1 MAPQKFTLKREL
13 KNLINLMPLQT
24 GGILTDAAREALVE
38 FGDGFSTCDFCLGN
52 LCNITNPPIKK
63 FVHEILPEFLGCD
76 VATITHGARE
86 AKFMVMHCLTK
97 PGDTII
103 ADGNR
108 HYTTIVAAERA
119 ELNIIEV
126 PSSGYPEFKV
136 NVDDY
141 IPLIE
146 KHHPK
151 LILLTYP
158 DGNYGNLPDAKRLG
172 GVAAKYNVPYILNGA
187 YAVGRMPIKM
197 QDMGA
202 DFMIGSAHKSM
213 ASAGPC
219 GVLGMKNKWEDI
231 LLRKSAVYKK
241 KEVELLGCTVRGVP
255 LITFMAS
262 FPYVKE
268 RVNHWDEQ
276 VAKAQW
282 FSQEL
287 EKLVLKQLGER
298 PHRHDLLHFDAPAF
312 YEISQHVRERGYFLY
327 KELKKR
333 GIWGPQ
339 PGLAKSFKVSTF
351 AASKEQLGFVIDSF
365 KDILQKHHSK
375 AG

>member
-1 MAPQKFTLKREL
+1 MAIQKFTLKREH
-13 KNLINLMPLQT
+13 KDLINLMPLQT

-38 FGDGFSTCDFCLGN
+38 FADGYSTCDFCLGN

-63 FVHEILPEFLGCD
+63 FVHGILPEFLGCD

-103 ADGNR
+103 VDGNR
-108 HYTTIVAAERA
+108 HYTTVVAAERA

-141 IPLIE
+141 IPFIE

-172 GVAAKYNVPYILNGA
+172 EIAAEYNVPYILNGA

-197 QDMGA
+197 HDVGA
-202 DFMIGSAHKSM
+202 DFIIGSAHKSM

-219 GVLGMKNKWEDI
+219 GVLGMKKKWES
-231 LLRKSAVYKK
+231 LLLKKSIVFKK
-241 KEVELLGCTVRGVP
+241 KEVELIGCTVRGVP

-262 FPYVKE
+262 FPYVQE

-282 FSQEL
+282 FSNEL
-287 EKLVLKQLGER
+287 EKLGLKQLGEK
-298 PHRHDLLHFDAPAF
+298 PHKHDLLHFDAPAF

-327 KELKKR
+327 KELKER

-351 AASKEQLGFVIDSF
+351 ASIKEQLAFVIDSF
-365 KDILQKHHSK
+365 KDILQKYHSV
-375 AG
+375 AV

>member
-1 MAPQKFTLKREL
+1 MATQEFSSFKREH

-24 GGILTDAAREALVE
+24 GGILTDAAREALLE
-38 FGDGFSTCDFCLGN
+38 FADGYSTCDFCLGN
-52 LCNITNPPIKK
+52 LCNITNPPIKN

-86 AKFMVMHCLTK
+86 GKFMVMHSLTN

-103 ADGNR
+103 VDGNR

-119 ELNIIEV
+119 GLNLIQV
-126 PSSGYPEFKV
+126 PSSGYPEFSI

-158 DGNYGNLPDAKRLG
+158 DGNYGNLSDAKRLG
-172 GVAAKYNVPYILNGA
+172 EIAQEYDVPYTLNGA
-187 YAVGRMPIKM
+187 YAVGRMPINMMKI
-197 QDMGA
+197 GA
-202 DFMIGSAHKSM
+202 DFIIGSAHKSM

-219 GVLGMKNKWEDI
+219 GVLGMKRKWEDI
-231 LLRKSAVYKK
+231 LLRRSAVYKS
-241 KEVELLGCTVRGVP
+241 KEVELLGCTVRGAP
-255 LITFMAS
+255 LLTFMAS

-268 RVNHWDEQ
+268 RVNRWHEQ

-282 FSQEL
+282 FSSEL
-287 EKLVLKQLGER
+287 ENLGLKQLGER
-298 PHRHDLLHFDAPAF
+298 PHQHDLLHFDAPAF
-312 YEISQHVRERGYFLY
+312 YEISQHVREKGYFLY

-333 GIWGPQ
+333 GIWGLK
-339 PGLAKSFKVSTF
+339 PGLSKSFKISTF
-351 AASKEQLGFVIDSF
+351 AASKEQLGFVIGSF
-365 KDILQKHHSK
+365 RDLLTEYHR
-375 AG
+375 

>member
-1 MAPQKFTLKREL
+1 MAIQKFTLKREH
-13 KNLINLMPLQT
+13 KDLINLMPLQT

-38 FGDGFSTCDFCLGN
+38 FADGYSTCDFCLGN

-63 FVHEILPEFLGCD
+63 FVHGILPEFLGCD

-103 ADGNR
+103 VDGNR
-108 HYTTIVAAERA
+108 HYTTVVAAERA

-126 PSSGYPEFKV
+126 PSSEYPEFKV

-141 IPLIE
+141 IPFIE

-172 GVAAKYNVPYILNGA
+172 EIAAEYNVPYILNGA

-197 QDMGA
+197 HDVGA
-202 DFMIGSAHKSM
+202 DFIIGSAHKSM

-219 GVLGMKNKWEDI
+219 GVLGMKKKWES
-231 LLRKSAVYKK
+231 LLLKKSIVFKK
-241 KEVELLGCTVRGVP
+241 KEVELIGCTVRGVP

-262 FPYVKE
+262 FPYVQE

-282 FSQEL
+282 FSNEL
-287 EKLVLKQLGER
+287 EKLGLKQLGEK
-298 PHRHDLLHFDAPAF
+298 PHKHDLLHFDAPAF

-327 KELKKR
+327 KELKER

-351 AASKEQLGFVIDSF
+351 ASIKEQLAFVIDSF
-365 KDILQKHHSK
+365 KDILQKYHSV
-375 AG
+375 AV

>member
-1 MAPQKFTLKREL
+1 MTTPAFTLKREL
-13 KNLINLMPLQT
+13 KGLINLMPLQT
-24 GGILTDAAREALVE
+24 GGILTDAAREALIE
-38 FGDGFSTCDFCLGN
+38 FADGYSTCDFCLGN
-52 LCNITNPPIKK
+52 LCNITTPPIKK
-63 FVHEILPEFLGCD
+63 FVHGILPEFLGCD

-103 ADGNR
+103 GDCNR
-108 HYTTIVAAERA
+108 HYTTVVAAERA
-119 ELNIIEV
+119 GLAIIAV
-126 PSSGYPEFKV
+126 PSSGYPEFRV

-172 GVAAKYNVPYILNGA
+172 EIAAEYNVPYILNGA
-187 YAVGRMPIKM
+187 YAVGRMPIRM
-197 QDMGA
+197 MEIGA
-202 DFMIGSAHKSM
+202 DFIIGSAHKSM

-219 GVLGMKNKWEDI
+219 GVLGMKKKWEDI
-231 LLRKSAVYKK
+231 LLRKSIVYKN

-262 FPYVKE
+262 FPYVQE
-268 RVNHWDEQ
+268 RVQHWDEQ

-282 FSQEL
+282 FSNEL
-287 EKLVLKQLGER
+287 EKLGLKQLGEK
-298 PHRHDLLHFDAPAF
+298 PHKHDLLHFDAPAF
-312 YEISQHVRERGYFLY
+312 YEISQHVHERGYFLY

-351 AASKEQLGFVIDSF
+351 AASKEQLEHVIDSF
-365 KDILQKHHSK
+365 KDILDKHHSR
-375 AG
+375 AA